1 MSVLKIKNTETGAWE
16 PVRCI
21 RGEDGG
27 SGNPVPEYV
36 TAEAERLAAVV
47 QSHQNANTVS
57 FIICSDLHYST
68 IYDAQRQKAALT
80 HMGQAMGLLRKAVH
94 IDFAAMLGDLFWDHG
109 EDAATAQEEIRF
121 VNQCLAEGFAGIPN
135 FRTRGNHENGYES
148 GADLSDGQ
156 IFANVGSFNSGSVYG
171 NRLAGY
177 CYRDFEDL
185 KLRVICLNSS
195 EGGGCQFSAAQIAWL
210 NSALQLETGWRSI
223 ILSHH
228 PLDWGKSGGESP
240 IDTINAAEGI
250 ICALHG
256 HIHNFKVDT
265 ISGTEVTRI
274 AIPNG
279 CDGRENEY
287 GVTYGIDWSD
297 AATYRKAPD
306 TAEDTS
312 FCVVTVDLTEK
323 KIYADHYGAGCDR
336 VVAYDDVVLATYSVT
351 NGLSNVVSSNNS
363 TTVTESASYTAT
375 LTANDGYAIDSV
387 TVTMGGNDITASAY
401 HSGRI
406 VIGSVTGNIIITATA
421 VERPQSDSSNLVSAA
436 EAVDNAKV
444 FNGVGYLNGGYA
456 SGTGIGTDAACVVT
470 GLIPYDYEGGLR
482 QPLYIKGCTL
492 DTTNSHVRI
501 LGFNSE
507 KQCYFQVA
515 AGGTIP
521 TYFSIET
528 LGTDYYRVTPL
539 ETIAASGA
547 EVKYLRLS
555 LLGAGEDLIIT
566 LNEPIV

>member
-1 MSVLKIKNTETGAWE
+1 M
-16 PVRCI
+16 
-21 RGEDGG
+21 
-27 SGNPVPEYV
+27 PEYV
-36 TAEAERLAAVV
+36 ANEAARLAAVV

-57 FIICSDLHYST
+57 FIVCSDLHYST
-68 IYDAQRQKAALT
+68 IYNAQRQKAAMT

-109 EDAATAQEEIRF
+109 EDAATAQAEIRF
-121 VNQCLAEGFAGIPN
+121 VNQCLAEGFTGIPN
-135 FRTRGNHENGYES
+135 FRTCGNHENGYES
-148 GADLSDGQ
+148 GANLSDGQ
-156 IFANVGSFNSGSVYG
+156 IFSNVGIFNSGGVYG
-171 NRLAGY
+171 NRLSGY
-177 CYRDFEDL
+177 CYRDFEDM

-195 EGGGCQFSAAQIAWL
+195 EGGGCQLSNAQVTWL
-210 NSALQLETGWRSI
+210 ESALQLESGWRSI

-228 PLDWGKSGGESP
+228 PLDWGKTGGESP
-240 IDTINAAEGI
+240 IHTLNAAEGI
-250 ICALHG
+250 ICAFHG

-265 ISGTEVTRI
+265 ISGTDVIRI

-287 GVTYGIDWSD
+287 GVTYGIDWGD
-297 AATYRKAPD
+297 IAYRKTPD
-306 TAEDTS
+306 TAEDTA
-312 FCVVTVDLTEK
+312 FCVVTVDLAEK

-336 VVAYDDVVLATYSVT
+336 VVAFDDVVLAEYSVT
-351 NGLSNVVSSNNS
+351 NVLSNVVSSNGRTS
-363 TTVTESASYTAT
+363 VTESASYAAT
-375 LTANDGYAIDSV
+375 LTAKDGYAIDSV
-387 TVTMGGNDITASAY
+387 TVVMGNSDITSSAY
-401 HSGRI
+401 HSGKVI
-406 VIGSVTGNIIITATA
+406 IGSVTGNIVITATA
-421 VERPQSDSSNLVSAA
+421 VERPQSDCNNLVSTA
-436 EAVDNAKV
+436 EAVDSATV

-501 LGFNSE
+501 LGFNSG

-521 TYFSIET
+521 TYFTIEA